1 MQQTP
6 EFKEKAKL
14 TQIAMKDMFR
24 SLFGTVYTH
33 QYFGL
38 VMVLF
43 SIILALIVPYEGL
56 FITSQ
61 SQGMTNYHR
70 WLYDVFVIVNTFLGF
85 VIFYML
91 KRQKY
96 NIEVK
101 QKWRVYITAH
111 AQFKFHRYL
120 KAQEK
125 GKKPLMHTRFGEY
138 FFVLIT
144 IIFFIAVYSLMT
156 PSGTSHRGFI
166 ILTWWPM
173 NASII
178 AVIYTLLFIWYFR
191 LFAIHEIMNQY
202 KLLIRRGHAWQ
213 QDQ

>member
-144 IIFFIAVYSLMT
+144 IIF
-156 PSGTSHRGFI
+156 
-166 ILTWWPM
+166 
-173 NASII
+173 
-178 AVIYTLLFIWYFR
+178 LLRY
-191 LFAIHEIMNQY
+191 IH
-202 KLLIRRGHAWQ
+202 
-213 QDQ
+213 